1 MRYNDEMKEFLK
13 ANCQSME
20 YEELTEEFNTR
31 FNQDRTD
38 KQIENVCFR
47 FGFISRTPRKYHIIP
62 GMTFEQIKAQVK
74 LNIGDKITIRQKSFK
89 IVNIYPY
96 HVLVEGKNRYGQVIR
111 SCFTYFDLYRAKTKN
126 L

>member
-1 MRYNDEMKEFLK
+1 MRYNDEMKEFLR

-20 YEELTEEFNTR
+20 YGELTEEFNTR

-38 KQIENVCFR
+38 KQIENVCLR
-47 FGFISRTPRKYHIIP
+47 FGFISRQRKYHIIP
-62 GMTFEQIKAQVK
+62 GMTFEQIKAQIK
-74 LNIGDKITIRQKSFK
+74 LNIGDKITIRRKSFK
-89 IVNIYPY
+89 VVNIYPY
-96 HVLVEGKNRYGQVIR
+96 HVLVEGKNKYGQAIR

>member
-20 YEELTEEFNTR
+20 YDELTEEFNTR

-38 KQIENVCFR
+38 KQIKNVCLR
-47 FGFISRTPRKYHIIP
+47 FGFIPRTPRKYHIIP

-74 LNIGDKITIRQKSFK
+74 LNVGDKITIGRKNYQ
-89 IVNIYPY
+89 VTAIYPY
-96 HVLVEGKNRYGQVIR
+96 HILVEGKNRYRQTTR